1 METIKIWII
10 SLLTGGIT
18 LACQTK
24 AEEVKTAENPTAE
37 IPYDIMA
44 EVAMTNE
51 QSSPKYK
58 KGDNVPRD
66 LVCMVNDAY
75 MGKKQL
81 EVPMGGKMYYGCC
94 EMCKERIPKDE
105 KVRYGIDPLT
115 TKKVDK
121 AEAYIVL
128 VGDNGEVAYF
138 EKESNYK
145 KFVAE
150 NKQ

>member
-1 METIKIWII
+1 MKIWII
-10 SLLTGGIT
+10 TLLTGGIT

-24 AEEVKTAENPTAE
+24 TEEVKTVQNQTEE
-37 IPYDIMA
+37 IPHTTMIN
-44 EVAMTNE
+44 EVAMAHE
-51 QSSPKYK
+51 QPSPKYK
-58 KGDNVPRD
+58 KGDNVPHD

-75 MGKKQL
+75 MGKKQM
-81 EVPMGGKMYYGCC
+81 EVPMDGKKYYGCC

-121 AEAYIVL
+121 AKAYIVL
-128 VGDNGEVAYF
+128 IGDNGEVAYF
-138 EKESNYK
+138 ENKDNYK

-150 NKQ
+150 HKR